1 MLLWVAFA
9 VISAGLVAA
18 SWRAL
23 RVPGSHG
30 FYRFFAWEAIAA
42 LFLINSHA
50 WFSNPLSVPQI
61 LSWFLLCVSLLLII
75 PGAYQFRVDGK
86 ASLKQESSSRKEDA
100 TLFPFERTSELV
112 TSGIYRYIRHPLY
125 GSLLFL
131 AWGVTAKEVT
141 AASVLL
147 AGVATLFLWL
157 TSKADESEC
166 SRYFGAAY
174 DEYMKRTKMFIP
186 FLW

>member
-1 MLLWVAFA
+1 MLLWVAFG

-30 FYRFFAWEAIAA
+30 FYRFFGWEAIAA
-42 LFLINSHA
+42 LILINSHA
-50 WFSNPLSVPQI
+50 WFADTWSIPQI
-61 LSWFLLCVSLLLII
+61 LSWFLLSISLLLLI

-86 ASLKQESSSRKEDA
+86 ASLKQKSSSRKEDA

-131 AWGVTAKEVT
+131 AWGVMAKEISWG
-141 AASVLL
+141 SVIL
-147 AGVATLFLWL
+147 GGIATLFLWL

-166 SRYFGAAY
+166 SRYFGVAY
-174 DEYMKRTKMFIP
+174 GEYMKRSKMFIP